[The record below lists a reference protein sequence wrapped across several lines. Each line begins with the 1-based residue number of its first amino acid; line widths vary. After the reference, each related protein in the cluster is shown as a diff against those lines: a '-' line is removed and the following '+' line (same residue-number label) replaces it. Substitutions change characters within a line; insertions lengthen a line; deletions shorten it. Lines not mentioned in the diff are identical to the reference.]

1 MVYGWGGSIGKSL
14 IPEISQ
20 SVSNNNNSNDSKTTD
35 ASSNGK
41 PPCDE
46 DLSLSQEKHSAIISS
61 VLSKTVK
68 LRKDVARNRKNKV
81 SIFFLSNVSKMKLS
95 FWVGLFH
102 DGMNGIHDLKN
113 ASSVSIQPIHTY
125 GTVSIT

>member
-81 SIFFLSNVSKMKLS
+81 SSFFVNCIQNETVILGGS
-95 FWVGLFH
+95 F
-102 DGMNGIHDLKN
+102 
-113 ASSVSIQPIHTY
+113 P
-125 GTVSIT
+125 